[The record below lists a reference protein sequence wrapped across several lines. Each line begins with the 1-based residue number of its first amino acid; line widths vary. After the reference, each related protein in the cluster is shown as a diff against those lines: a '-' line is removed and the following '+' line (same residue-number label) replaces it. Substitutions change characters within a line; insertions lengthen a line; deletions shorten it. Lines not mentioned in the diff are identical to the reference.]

1 VYLEAGIKLKRSLN
15 VNQKSEFDASASM
28 LGCNQHTYSTLSGE
42 LQEQLDGNY
51 YNIRSNSFLLEPS
64 IGISYQQSINW
75 GKWVYDSRFSP
86 FYGWTFAGNEA
97 TRGANPSGWE
107 WVNGVKGYFDIH
119 ADKYAIETAYLKAS
133 RIDIGGDMRPSFN
146 TNEYYEVGVG
156 ILLGSQ
162 FFKGW
167 IDNIGIG
174 LNLNI
179 GSSLSGGSLVVYFN
193 E

>member
-1 VYLEAGIKLKRSLN
+1 
-15 VNQKSEFDASASM
+15 
-28 LGCNQHTYSTLSGE
+28 
-42 LQEQLDGNY
+42 
-51 YNIRSNSFLLEPS
+51 
-64 IGISYQQSINW
+64 
-75 GKWVYDSRFSP
+75 
-86 FYGWTFAGNEA
+86 
-97 TRGANPSGWE
+97 
-107 WVNGVKGYFDIH
+107 
-119 ADKYAIETAYLKAS
+119 
-133 RIDIGGDMRPSFN
+133 MRPSFN